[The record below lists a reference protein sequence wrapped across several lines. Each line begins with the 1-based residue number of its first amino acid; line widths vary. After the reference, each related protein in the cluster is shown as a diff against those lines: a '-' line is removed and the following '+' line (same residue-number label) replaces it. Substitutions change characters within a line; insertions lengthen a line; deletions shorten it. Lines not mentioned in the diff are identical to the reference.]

1 MDLVV
6 TPGVLAHFP
15 ASTLQSRSDFS
26 RALLISPSSLR
37 CAKLGVASV
46 EIASPRASAAAIGLF
61 TRTMHRS
68 PCKVPPR
75 MRVTRRVENRHTARS
90 ALLQG
95 CVSRLEGTVTKL
107 SSPRRARE
115 KSFGEVIF
123 CFHLHTDEPA
133 ETAARHARDRAD
145 WPKVGIFAQRR
156 RMRPNRLGYAY
167 AAWSRVGIS
176 YLRTR

>member
-1 MDLVV
+1 
-6 TPGVLAHFP
+6 
-15 ASTLQSRSDFS
+15 
-26 RALLISPSSLR
+26 
-37 CAKLGVASV
+37 VASV

-68 PCKVPPR
+68 PCKVPPC

-115 KSFGEVIF
+115 KSCEVIF
-123 CFHLHTDEPA
+123 CFHLHTDEPT

-156 RMRPNRLGYAY
+156 RMRPNRLGLCICRGRE
-167 AAWSRVGIS
+167 WVSRRSSPDVAKRHPGLES
-176 YLRTR
+176 RRRVVQS